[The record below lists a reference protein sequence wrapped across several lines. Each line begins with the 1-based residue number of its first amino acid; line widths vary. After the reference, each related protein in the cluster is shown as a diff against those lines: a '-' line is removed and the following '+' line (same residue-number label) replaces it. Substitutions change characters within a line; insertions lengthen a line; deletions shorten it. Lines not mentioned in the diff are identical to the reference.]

1 MTTGL
6 VLDPTSSP
14 ANDITS
20 PGPDAGELAGK
31 TVGFR
36 VDILWRS
43 WDWVAE
49 VWATELRKL
58 GAEVKFWR
66 PQGRSGKEGDQALQE
81 LDAFTNTINVAIV
94 GLGNCGSCTGWTIHD
109 ALAAAKKD
117 LPTVAICT
125 RHFEQLGEALSRRG
139 GRSGLRRFILP
150 YPLDVLPREEVEK
163 IAREHFPLLLQHIG
177 AKTPVEGRQA
187 A

>member
-1 MTTGL
+1 MPTGL
-6 VLDPTSSP
+6 ILDPTSSP
-14 ANDITS
+14 ANDIS
-20 PGPDAGELAGK
+20 HPGPDAGPLAGK

-49 VWATELRKL
+49 VWAEELKKR
-58 GAEVKFWR
+58 GAKVRFWR
-66 PQGRSGKEGDQALQE
+66 PHGRSGEEGDQALRE
-81 LDAFTNTINVAIV
+81 LDEFTNEIDVAIV

-109 ALAAAKKD
+109 ALAAAEKG

-125 RHFEQLGEALSRRG
+125 RHFEQLGEALARRG

-150 YPLDVLPREEVEK
+150 YPLDVLPQKEVEQ
-163 IAREHFPLLLQHIG
+163 IARDHFPPLLQAIG
-177 AKTPVEGRQA
+177 SREPVEGKQA

>member
-1 MTTGL
+1 MPTGL

-14 ANDITS
+14 ANDIAS
-20 PGPDAGELAGK
+20 HGPDAGSLNGK

-43 WDWVAE
+43 WDWVTE
-49 VWATELRKL
+49 VWAEELRKR
-58 GAEVKFWR
+58 GATVKFWR
-66 PQGRSGKEGDQALQE
+66 PHGRSGAEGDQALRE
-81 LDAFTNTINVAIV
+81 LDEFTDSIDVAIV

-109 ALAAAKKD
+109 ALAAARKD

-150 YPLDVLPREEVEK
+150 YPLDVLPRDEVEK
-163 IAREHFPLLLQHIG
+163 IARQHFPLLLKEIG
-177 AKTPVEGRQA
+177 AKEPVEGRQA

>member
-6 VLDPTSSP
+6 ILDPTSS
-14 ANDITS
+14 ASDDITG
-20 PGPDAGELAGK
+20 PGPDASVLAGR

-49 VWATELRKL
+49 LWADELRKL
-58 GAEVKFWR
+58 GAGVKFWR
-66 PQGRSGKEGDQALQE
+66 PHGRSGDEGDQALRE
-81 LDAFTNTINVAIV
+81 LDAFTDAIDIAIV

-109 ALAAAKKD
+109 ALFAAKKD
-117 LPTVAICT
+117 LPTTAVLT
-125 RHFEQLGEALSRRG
+125 RHFEQLGEALARRG

-150 YPLDVLPREEVEK
+150 YPLDVLPRTEVEA
-163 IAREHFPLLLQHIG
+163 IARDHFPLLLKTIG
-177 AKTPVEGRQA
+177 AQSK
-187 A
+187 